1 MFRVEVVSLIFRLS
15 HFSDSWAMAMGQLAA
30 NNLEGDCFT
39 INVSR
44 FSVLRLRV
52 AYWDDELTNWFTLP
66 LLKDG
71 FVREC

>member
-1 MFRVEVVSLIFRLS
+1 
-15 HFSDSWAMAMGQLAA
+15 MAVGQLAA
-30 NNLEGDCFT
+30 NTLEGDCFT

-52 AYWDDELTNWFTLP
+52 AYCDDTLTNWFTLP

>member
-1 MFRVEVVSLIFRLS
+1 
-15 HFSDSWAMAMGQLAA
+15 MAVGQLAA
-30 NNLEGDCFT
+30 NTLEGDYFT

-52 AYWDDELTNWFTLP
+52 AYCDDTLTNWFILP